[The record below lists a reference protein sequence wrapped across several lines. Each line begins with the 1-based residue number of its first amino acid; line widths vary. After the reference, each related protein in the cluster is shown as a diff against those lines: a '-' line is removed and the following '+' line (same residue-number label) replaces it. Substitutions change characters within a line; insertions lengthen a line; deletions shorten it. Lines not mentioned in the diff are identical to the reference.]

1 MTDLRIA
8 LDAMSG
14 DHGAAVVLLAASRVL
29 AERSDLSLLIVG
41 DTSQIGADVATL
53 AGRYPGRV
61 ELLHADEVVGMDE
74 LPSRALRGKKRSS
87 MRLAINAVKN
97 GQAHACVSAGNTGA
111 LMATAR
117 FVLKTLPHI
126 DRPAIISRIPSLN
139 GYTLML
145 DLGAN
150 VECTA
155 DHLVQF
161 AAMGDVVAHAVHG
174 QASPRVALLN
184 IGEEE
189 IKGNDAIREA
199 GQRLADSDLNYIGY
213 VEGTDVFLG
222 DVDVVVCDGFSG
234 NVALKSSEGV
244 AKLIGTLLRE
254 EFSRNAL
261 TKLSALAARPVLKS
275 FARRIDP
282 GNYNG
287 ASFVG
292 LQGTVIKSHG
302 SADENAFANA
312 IRIALV
318 ETDYDVPRKIESLLV
333 SSLGAVA
340 RPESAPQQAA
350 S

>member
-14 DHGAAVVLLAASRVL
+14 DHGAAVVLPAASQVL
-29 AERSDLSLLIVG
+29 AERPDLTLLIVG
-41 DTSQIGADVATL
+41 DESQIGAEVTAL
-53 AGRYPGRV
+53 NSRYPGRV

-87 MRLAINAVKN
+87 MRLAINAVKA

-302 SADENAFANA
+302 SADSNAFANA

-318 ETDYDVPRKIESLLV
+318 EIDYDVPRKIESLLA

-340 RPESAPQQAA
+340 QQGVTPQQAA